1 MSTPKTFK
9 HNKKN
14 TPKTQLKL
22 GQYYRMDNGK
32 IAHISGSES
41 ENNIHTKYRYQC
53 LDIHGYRTPK
63 EIDAQKTKKW
73 VEQPELTNI
82 PGDKDPRIPY
92 EFDLNYDLKTI
103 SDLQR
108 ALTHASIEEK
118 NELHLLMKK
127 YNISL

>member
-1 MSTPKTFK
+1 MNGNTTA
-9 HNKKN
+9 NKQKN
-14 TPKTQLKL
+14 TRKNQLKL
-22 GQYYRMDNGK
+22 GKYYRMDNGE
-32 IAHISGSES
+32 IAHIYGAERQDD
-41 ENNIHTKYRYQC
+41 IYTKYKYQC